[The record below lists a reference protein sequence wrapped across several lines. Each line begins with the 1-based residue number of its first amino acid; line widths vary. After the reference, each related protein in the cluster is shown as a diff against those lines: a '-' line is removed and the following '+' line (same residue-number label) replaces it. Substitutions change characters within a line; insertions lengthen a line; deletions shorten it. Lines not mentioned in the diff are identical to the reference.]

1 MKFKR
6 IFLLVLDS
14 LGVGEAIDAEKYES
28 KGANTLGHLVD
39 NDLFVPNLSKLGLIN
54 TLTMNNKEADAY
66 YTIARPKNVG
76 CDSLSGHYELM
87 GVENKQEPLFTNS
100 VFPRELL
107 ERIAQ
112 DTQVPIIGN
121 VISNCETVINRL
133 GEREEETGSLI
144 IYTTGDSNMEIAA
157 NEDVIPLNQLEEYCE
172 LIRNLTNKED
182 WRVNSVIARPYKKV
196 GDKYVLTSDTKRY
209 TFDPPTTSV
218 LDNIKNSNL
227 QTISIGKIS
236 NLFNNQGI
244 TKIVKSATNNDAINK
259 LLDIMDKDFE
269 GLCFVNLPDFDTL
282 YGHARDIN
290 GYKEAL
296 EEFDVEIP
304 LIINKLNLDDLLII
318 TADHGNDPTME
329 GVSHTR
335 ENVPVLLYSRS
346 FSGNGQID
354 ILDTF
359 ADIGATITESLNIE
373 QKPWIGSSFLG
384 KLK

>member
-282 YGHARDIN
+282 YGHARDVN

>member
-14 LGVGEAIDAEKYES
+14 LGVGEAIDADKYES
-28 KGANTLGHLVD
+28 KGANTLSHLVD
-39 NDLFVPNLSKLGLIN
+39 HDLFIPNLSNLGLLN
-54 TLTMNNKEADAY
+54 TLTMNNKESEAY
-66 YTIARPKNVG
+66 YTIARPKNAG

-87 GVENKQEPLFTNS
+87 GIENKIEPVFANS
-100 VFPRELL
+100 TFPRELL

-121 VISNCETVINRL
+121 VISDCETVINRL
-133 GEREEETGSLI
+133 GEREEETKSLI

-172 LIRNLTNKED
+172 LIRNITTKDE
-182 WRVNSVIARPYKKV
+182 WRVNSIIARPYKKV
-196 GDKYVLTSDTKRY
+196 GDKYVLTTDTKRF

-218 LDNIKNSNL
+218 LDSIKNSNL

-236 NLFNNQGI
+236 NIFNNQGI
-244 TKIVKSATNNDAINK
+244 TKIIKSATNNDAINK

-282 YGHARDIN
+282 YGHARNLD

-335 ENVPVLLYSRS
+335 ENVPVILYSRS
-346 FSGNGQID
+346 FSGNGQLE
-354 ILDTF
+354 ILDTL
-359 ADIGATITESLNIE
+359 ADIGATIIESLNIE
-373 QKPWIGSSFLG
+373 QEPWIGTSFLN

>member
-196 GDKYVLTSDTKRY
+196 EDKYVLTSDTKRY

-282 YGHARDIN
+282 YGHARDVN

>member
-6 IFLLVLDS
+6 IFLIVLDS
-14 LGVGEAIDAEKYES
+14 LGVGEAIDAEKYNS
-28 KGANTLGHLVD
+28 KGANTLSHLID
-39 NDLFVPNLSKLGLIN
+39 NNLFIPNLSNLGLTN
-54 TLTMNNKEADAY
+54 TLLMNNKESEAY
-66 YTIARPKNVG
+66 YTIARPRNAG
-76 CDSLSGHYELM
+76 CDSLSGHYEMM
-87 GVENKQEPLFTNS
+87 GVENTKEPLFNK
-100 VFPRELL
+100 VAFPRDLL

-121 VISNCETVINRL
+121 IISDCETVINRL
-133 GEREEETGSLI
+133 GEREEETKSLI

-172 LIRNLTNKED
+172 LIRNITMKDE
-182 WRVNSVIARPYKKV
+182 WRVNSIIARPYKKV
-196 GDKYVLTSDTKRY
+196 GDKYVLTSDTKRF

-218 LDNIKNSNL
+218 LDNIKANNL

-236 NLFNNQGI
+236 NIFNNQGI
-244 TKIVKSATNNDAINK
+244 TKIIKSSTNNDAINK
-259 LLDIMDKDFE
+259 LLDIMDKDFN

-282 YGHARDIN
+282 YGHARN
-290 GYKEAL
+290 VMGYKESL
-296 EEFDVEIP
+296 EEFDVLVP

-335 ENVPVLLYSRS
+335 ENVPVLIYSRS
-346 FSGNGQID
+346 LTGSGQID

-359 ADIGATITESLNIE
+359 ADIGATITEAFNIE
-373 QKPWIGSSFLG
+373 QKPWIGTSFLN

>member
-1 MKFKR
+1 
-6 IFLLVLDS
+6 
-14 LGVGEAIDAEKYES
+14 
-28 KGANTLGHLVD
+28 
-39 NDLFVPNLSKLGLIN
+39 
-54 TLTMNNKEADAY
+54 
-66 YTIARPKNVG
+66 
-76 CDSLSGHYELM
+76 
-87 GVENKQEPLFTNS
+87 
-100 VFPRELL
+100 
-107 ERIAQ
+107 
-112 DTQVPIIGN
+112 
-121 VISNCETVINRL
+121 
-133 GEREEETGSLI
+133 
-144 IYTTGDSNMEIAA
+144 MEIAA

-282 YGHARDIN
+282 YGHARDVN

>member
-196 GDKYVLTSDTKRY
+196 EDKYVLTSDTKRY

-282 YGHARDIN
+282 YGHARDVN

-359 ADIGATITESLNIE
+359 ADIGATITELLNIE